1 MYFEK
6 KKIIGLANLLS
17 DKNIKFS
24 KLMLPSVQ
32 VAKKADAVKAEAR
45 GRMGE
50 RWEESATIKKE
61 KATVSFRFVGKPVSS
76 MKLAP
81 KDINIIAVNVVVDD
95 DVFIANVKGNNTSN
109 NRRSPLSWGSG

>member
-1 MYFEK
+1 M
-6 KKIIGLANLLS
+6 IGLTNLLS

-61 KATVSFRFVGKPVSS
+61 KATVSFRWKASFFDETCTEGYQHH
-76 MKLAP
+76 
-81 KDINIIAVNVVVDD
+81 
-95 DVFIANVKGNNTSN
+95 
-109 NRRSPLSWGSG
+109 RRQRCR

>member
-6 KKIIGLANLLS
+6 KKIIGLTNLLS

-50 RWEESATIKKE
+50 R
-61 KATVSFRFVGKPVSS
+61 
-76 MKLAP
+76 
-81 KDINIIAVNVVVDD
+81 
-95 DVFIANVKGNNTSN
+95 
-109 NRRSPLSWGSG
+109 